1 VQYWR
6 LVEFGCFFDEKMWTS
21 ITNTFKNVYAFLN
34 SGVVPPNTP
43 LELRQEMRKANHFAS
58 RKFFIVFSSF
68 LGLCFFYF
76 ASVAILF
83 FLPPSGTEL
92 ISGYVT
98 IFTKTIEVLAII
110 IAAYLGVQAVVDLK
124 YNSSS
129 NTSTETIKSI
139 GQIDEKVIIEQ
150 TTKYAE
156 IYKDDPSY
164 APIDWALSY
173 DN

>member
-1 VQYWR
+1 
-6 LVEFGCFFDEKMWTS
+6 MWTS
-21 ITNTFKNVYAFLN
+21 ITNTFKNVYAFLSSN
-34 SGVVPPNTP
+34 TVPPNTP
-43 LELRQEMRKANHFAS
+43 LQLREEMKKVNHFAS
-58 RKFFIVFSSF
+58 RKFFIVFTSF

-83 FLPPSGTEL
+83 FLPQNGTEL

-98 IFTKTIEVLAII
+98 IFTKTIEVLAVI

-124 YNSSS
+124 YNSNS
-129 NTSTETIKSI
+129 STESSFQTIKSVEK
-139 GQIDEKVIIEQ
+139 IDQKIITEQ
-150 TTKYAE
+150 TIKYSE

-173 DN
+173 DK

>member
-1 VQYWR
+1 
-6 LVEFGCFFDEKMWTS
+6 MWSS
-21 ITNTFKNVYAFLN
+21 IINTFKNAYAFLN
-34 SGVVPPNTP
+34 TGVVPPNTP
-43 LELRQEMRKANHFAS
+43 LPLREQMKKTNHFAS
-58 RKFFIVFSSF
+58 RKFFIVFTSF

-83 FLPPSGTEL
+83 ILPQNGTEL

-129 NTSTETIKSI
+129 NVSTETIKSI
-139 GQIDEKVIIEQ
+139 EQIDENVIIEQ

-164 APIDWALSY
+164 APIEWALSY
-173 DN
+173 DNE

>member
-1 VQYWR
+1 
-6 LVEFGCFFDEKMWTS
+6 M
-21 ITNTFKNVYAFLN
+21 
-34 SGVVPPNTP
+34 
-43 LELRQEMRKANHFAS
+43 
-58 RKFFIVFSSF
+58 
-68 LGLCFFYF
+68 
-76 ASVAILF
+76 
-83 FLPPSGTEL
+83 

-98 IFTKTIEVLAII
+98 IFTKTIEILAII

-129 NTSTETIKSI
+129 NQSFDIVKSI
-139 GQIDEKVIIEQ
+139 EQIDKKIIIEQ

-164 APIDWALSY
+164 APIEWALSY

>member
-1 VQYWR
+1 
-6 LVEFGCFFDEKMWTS
+6 MWTS
-21 ITNTFKNVYAFLN
+21 ITNTFKNVYAFLSSN
-34 SGVVPPNTP
+34 TVPPNTP
-43 LELRQEMRKANHFAS
+43 LQLREEMKKANHFAS
-58 RKFFIVFSSF
+58 RKFFIVFTSF

-83 FLPPSGTEL
+83 FLPQIGTEL

-98 IFTKTIEVLAII
+98 IFTKTIEVLAVI

-129 NTSTETIKSI
+129 NTSMETIKSI
-139 GQIDEKVIIEQ
+139 EQIDEKVIMEQ
-150 TTKYAE
+150 TMKYKE

-164 APIDWALSY
+164 APIEWALSY

>member
-1 VQYWR
+1 
-6 LVEFGCFFDEKMWTS
+6 MWS
-21 ITNTFKNVYAFLN
+21 AASNTFKNLYAFLN
-34 SGVVPPNTP
+34 TGVVPPNTP
-43 LELRQEMRKANHFAS
+43 LPVREQMKKINHFSS
-58 RKFFIVFSSF
+58 RKFFIVFTSF

-83 FLPPSGTEL
+83 LLPQNGTEI

-129 NTSTETIKSI
+129 TVIDETIKSI
-139 GQIDEKVIIEQ
+139 EKIDEKVIIEQ
-150 TTKYAE
+150 TMKYAE

-164 APIDWALSY
+164 APIEWALSY
-173 DN
+173 E

>member
-1 VQYWR
+1 MDV
-6 LVEFGCFFDEKMWTS
+6 LITMWNS
-21 ITNTFKNVYAFLN
+21 ITNTLKGAASFL
-34 SGVVPPNTP
+34 SSTKVPPNTP
-43 LELRQEMRKANHFAS
+43 LNIRDEMKKTNHFAS
-58 RKFFIVFSSF
+58 RKFFIVFTSF

-83 FLPPSGTEL
+83 LLPTNSGEMV
-92 ISGYVT
+92 SGYVT

-129 NTSTETIKSI
+129 DQSFNTVKSI
-139 GQIDEKVIIEQ
+139 EQIDENVIIEQ

-156 IYKDDPSY
+156 IYKDDLSY
-164 APIDWALSY
+164 APINWALSY

>member
-1 VQYWR
+1 
-6 LVEFGCFFDEKMWTS
+6 MWS
-21 ITNTFKNVYAFLN
+21 SLTNSFKSVYAFLN
-34 SGVVPPNTP
+34 SGIVPPNTP
-43 LELRQEMRKANHFAS
+43 LPLREEMRKANHFAS
-58 RKFFIVFSSF
+58 RKFFIVFTSF

-83 FLPPSGTEL
+83 FLPQNGTEL

-139 GQIDEKVIIEQ
+139 EQIDEKVIIEQ

-173 DN
+173 DNQ

>member
-1 VQYWR
+1 
-6 LVEFGCFFDEKMWTS
+6 MWTS
-21 ITNTFKNVYAFLN
+21 ITNTFKNVYAFLSSN
-34 SGVVPPNTP
+34 TVPPNTP
-43 LELRQEMRKANHFAS
+43 LQLREEMKKANHFAS
-58 RKFFIVFSSF
+58 RKFFIVFTSF

-83 FLPPSGTEL
+83 FLPQNGTEL

-98 IFTKTIEVLAII
+98 IFTKTIEVLAVI

-129 NTSTETIKSI
+129 NTSMETIKSI
-139 GQIDEKVIIEQ
+139 EQIDEKVIMEQ
-150 TTKYAE
+150 TMKYKE

-164 APIDWALSY
+164 APIEWALSY

>member
-1 VQYWR
+1 
-6 LVEFGCFFDEKMWTS
+6 MWNS
-21 ITNTFKNVYAFLN
+21 ITNTLKGAASFL
-34 SGVVPPNTP
+34 SSTKVPPNTP
-43 LELRQEMRKANHFAS
+43 LNIRDEMKKTNHFAS
-58 RKFFIVFSSF
+58 RKFFIVFTSF

-83 FLPPSGTEL
+83 LLPTNSGEMV
-92 ISGYVT
+92 SGYVT

-129 NTSTETIKSI
+129 DQSFNTVKSI
-139 GQIDEKVIIEQ
+139 EQIDENVIIEQ

-156 IYKDDPSY
+156 IYKDDLSY
-164 APIDWALSY
+164 APINWALSY